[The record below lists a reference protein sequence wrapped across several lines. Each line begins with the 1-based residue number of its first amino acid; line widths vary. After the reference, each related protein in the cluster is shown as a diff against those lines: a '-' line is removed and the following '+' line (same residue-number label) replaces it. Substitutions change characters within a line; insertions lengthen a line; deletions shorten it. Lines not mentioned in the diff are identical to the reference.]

1 MSDEVLTVAEMRA
14 RLVKKA
20 TEDGAFRF
28 QLLAD
33 PKATIKDELGVTI
46 PDGYTVKV
54 HEETLPDTS
63 HLVLPPPAR
72 LAESEME
79 AAAGGQVYRWTGTDY
94 VGTDN
99 AITFWDDFNGPVYNG
114 GPRHNAS

>member
-46 PDGYTVKV
+46 PDGFTIEV
-54 HEETLPDTS
+54 HEDVKDTS
-63 HLVLPPPAR
+63 HVVLPPSAA
-72 LAESEME
+72 LAEAEME
-79 AAAGGQVYRWTGTDY
+79 AAAGGTVYRWTGTGY
-94 VGTDN
+94 TITDS
-99 AITFWDDFNGPVYNG
+99 AFTFWDDVGGPVYNG